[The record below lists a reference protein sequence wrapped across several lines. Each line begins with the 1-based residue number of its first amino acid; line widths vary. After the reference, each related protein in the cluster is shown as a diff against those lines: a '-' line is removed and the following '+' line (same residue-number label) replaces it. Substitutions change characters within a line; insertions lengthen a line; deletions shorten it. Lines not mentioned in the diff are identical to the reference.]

1 MPKPSYTIAQQN
13 AIDAP
18 VCDLLVCAAA
28 GSGKTT
34 VLTQRVIESLISEEN
49 PVDITKMLI
58 VTFTKA
64 SAADLKAKISRA
76 ITEKMG
82 EEQGSP
88 RLRRQLLELDRAQIS
103 TIDGFC
109 RQLLSEHFTQLGLP
123 ASPRIGDDA
132 EVSLLKEQVMEQ
144 LLNELYEEK
153 NPEFHRLVR
162 NFTALRDNDLGSRLL
177 KIYDTVSSYPEGVAF
192 VREAAEKLQTVRDN
206 GITDSEFGR
215 EIRRTFLNILAH
227 FVPRCRLVYGRLDPS
242 VDPPATIGLLN
253 SELADME
260 RILAEPDPA
269 RQSEMFG
276 NLTFESLKKNNKR
289 TDAYVEAIALR
300 NEVKDAVN
308 SLLEECFRQS
318 ESDQKIAADLSA
330 NLCMGIYHLL
340 SRFEAAYC
348 AEKRR
353 MGMLDF
359 ADLEQYAYR
368 LLVKDGKPTPT
379 AEAVARRYEQI
390 YIDEYQDSNRLQDE
404 IFKAISRGNRFM
416 VGDIKQSIYSF
427 RGAVPDLFAGYR
439 EAFPDYDPENPGES
453 GRIFLSHN
461 FRSRKPMLDFANLVF
476 DGLFP
481 SGSGRVP
488 YVSADD
494 ALRFPDGGDPTLG
507 KPVKIT
513 LVSGEKEG
521 NFDPEAVYVADQI
534 AGQIASGRSPSDIA
548 ILFRSSAN
556 NIPVFERELQKRG
569 IPTENSADEDF
580 FECPE
585 ILLMLALLGAI
596 DNPRRDVYLAGAMK
610 CPLFGITLDD
620 LIVLRRNHPGQC
632 LYDSLL
638 AANVAHD
645 FAKGERFLDWLEECR
660 SFAVANSV
668 DKLIRM
674 IYRTTA
680 LPAVVRSSPDGG
692 EEAVTRLR
700 QFYAFAHSF
709 ESGNFRGLHRFM
721 KYLSDA
727 ENGKKRPTV
736 EKPAS
741 GNSCVRL
748 MSIHKSKG
756 LEFPVVYLCR
766 IQKRVNMEDLKKP
779 LLLDRDMGIAFKLR
793 DDSGYSCYDPVLR
806 QSVRHRMLENL
817 VDEEMRVLYVALTRA
832 KEELYLTGY
841 EKDPDKRVTAIRSVG
856 KLDFYRLMKNAC
868 YLDWIFAAIG
878 ENDPRFVYESV
889 SVDRDSVPVTPE
901 TAEITD
907 STEEI
912 GTAEAAVTAEEETGP
927 ALLSSE
933 ELSRR
938 IAYVYPHAAEVQIPS
953 KAVVSGL
960 YPAYLDEE
968 TVEVRH
974 TFHSRPSFLEP
985 NRASTGAERGTAT
998 HLFMQFCDFENVR
1011 RNGTSAELAR
1021 LLSLG
1026 FLDKES
1032 ASLVKLDLLPAFF
1045 ESDLFRQMSESPEI
1059 HREFRFLISA
1069 PADRFTENRELAD
1082 HIRDASLLVQGV
1094 IDCFFLLPDGSYK
1107 LVDYKTDRIRSKSNP
1122 DQAIAT
1128 LISEYGNQLYYYRDA
1143 IEALSDKK
1151 VSQISIYA
1159 FELQK
1164 EISIPVKN

>member
-1 MPKPSYTIAQQN
+1 MPKPNFTEAQRN
-13 AIDAP
+13 AINAP

-76 ITEKMG
+76 ITEKIG
-82 EEQGSP
+82 EEQGSS

-103 TIDGFC
+103 TIDSFC
-109 RQLLSEHFTQLGLP
+109 LRLLSDRFTELGLP

-132 EVSLLKEQVMEQ
+132 EVSLLKGQVMEQ
-144 LLNELYEEK
+144 LLSDLYEEK
-153 NPEFHRLVR
+153 NPEFHQLVR
-162 NFTALRDNDLGSRLL
+162 NFTLLRDNDLGNRLL
-177 KIYDTVSSYPEGVAF
+177 NIFDRVSSYPEGVEF
-192 VREAAEKLQTVRDN
+192 VRMAAERLQSVRDM
-206 GITDSEFGR
+206 GMTDSEFGR
-215 EIRRTFLNILAH
+215 EIRRTMLDLVEH
-227 FVPRCRLVYGRLDPS
+227 YVPLCRLAYGKLDPS
-242 VDPPATIGLLN
+242 VDPPATVACLQ

-269 RQSEMFG
+269 RQSELFRS
-276 NLTFESLKKNNKR
+276 LTFDRLSPNRKKTEGYLRAVSLRDQVKS
-289 TDAYVEAIALR
+289 AI
-300 NEVKDAVN
+300 ND
-308 SLLEECFRQS
+308 LLKECYGQS
-318 ESDQKIAADLSA
+318 ESDRKIAADLSA
-330 NLCMGIYHLL
+330 KLCWGIYHLL
-340 SRFEAAYC
+340 SRFEEEYR

-359 ADLEQYAYR
+359 ADLERYAYR

-379 AEAVARRYEQI
+379 AEAVSKRYEQI

-439 EAFPDYDPENPGES
+439 EAFPDYDPENPGDS

-461 FRSRKPMLDFANLVF
+461 FRSRKPILDFANLVF
-476 DGLFP
+476 DELFP

-488 YVSADD
+488 YVSDDD
-494 ALRFPDGGDPTLG
+494 ALRFPNDGDPTLG
-507 KPVKIT
+507 SPVKIT
-513 LVSGEKEG
+513 LVGGDREG

-548 ILFRSSAN
+548 ILFRSTEN
-556 NIPVFERELQKRG
+556 NIPIFERELQKRG
-569 IPTENSADEDF
+569 IPTENTSDEDF

-585 ILLMLALLGAI
+585 VLLMLALLGAI

-638 AANVAHD
+638 AANEAHD
-645 FAKGERFLDWLEECR
+645 FAKGEHFIGWLEECR
-660 SFAVANSV
+660 SFATANPV

-692 EEAVTRLR
+692 EEAVDRLR
-700 QFYAFAHSF
+700 RFYAFAHAF
-709 ESGNFRGLHRFM
+709 ESGSFRGLHRFL
-721 KYLSDA
+721 KYLTDA
-727 ENGKKRPTV
+727 ENGKKSPSV
-736 EKPAS
+736 GKPAS
-741 GNSCVRL
+741 GKPCVKL

-766 IQKRVNMEDLKKP
+766 IQKKVNTEDLKKS
-779 LLLDRDMGIAFKLR
+779 LLLDRDLGIAFKLR

-806 QSVRHRMLENL
+806 RAVRQRMMENL
-817 VDEEMRVLYVALTRA
+817 VDEELRVLYVALTRA

-841 EKDPDKRVTAIRSVG
+841 EKEPDKRVADIRSAG
-856 KLDFYRLMKNAC
+856 NPDFYLLKQSPC
-868 YLDWIFAAIG
+868 YLDWVFAAIG
-878 ENDPRFVYESV
+878 EDDPRFVYESV
-889 SVDRDSVPVTPE
+889 FVDEDSVPVSPE
-901 TAEITD
+901 TAGIPE
-907 STEEI
+907 SAEEI
-912 GTAEAAVTAEEETGP
+912 GTVGEETES
-927 ALLSSE
+927 ALFSSE
-933 ELSRR
+933 ELTKRLT
-938 IAYVYPHAAEVQIPS
+938 YVYPHAAEVQIPS

-960 YPAYLDEE
+960 HPAYLDEE
-968 TVEVRH
+968 TVEIRH
-974 TFHSRPSFLEP
+974 TFHSKPSFLESEQE
-985 NRASTGAERGTAT
+985 ATGAERGTAT
-998 HLFMQFCDFENVR
+998 HLFMQFCDFGNVR
-1011 RNGTSAELAR
+1011 KNGTSAELAR

-1045 ESDLFRQMSESPEI
+1045 ESDLFKQMSQSPEI
-1059 HREFRFLISA
+1059 HREFRFLISS
-1069 PADRFTENRELAD
+1069 PADRFTENREFAES
-1082 HIRDASLLVQGV
+1082 IRDAFLLVQGV

-1107 LVDYKTDRIRSKSNP
+1107 LVDYKTDRIRGKSNP

-1128 LISEYGNQLYYYRDA
+1128 LISEYGNQLSYYRDA
-1143 IEALSDKK
+1143 IETLSDKK

-1164 EISIPVKN
+1164 EISIPVRN